1 MSVDVIA
8 RPSRA
13 GLAYRA
19 EQLERD
25 RLRLL
30 EQLEREE
37 LDAHPRLPPRH
48 PRTGRFLAHDCEVDC
63 LVHCAGLCGS
73 AP

>member
-1 MSVDVIA
+1 MAVDVIA
-8 RPSRA
+8 SPSRA

-19 EQLERD
+19 DQLERD

-30 EQLEREE
+30 AQVEREA
-37 LDAHPRLPPRH
+37 LGPTCPRH

-63 LVHCAGLCGS
+63 LVHCAGLCGEL
-73 AP
+73 